1 MQLGVQTVVLAKLL
15 GLPIPDLRATD
26 FATVLDINSK
36 LGWPQ
41 AEWMRNRMVDK
52 ENIDADPEPNEA
64 SVL

>member
-1 MQLGVQTVVLAKLL
+1 
-15 GLPIPDLRATD
+15 
-26 FATVLDINSK
+26 VLDINSK

-64 SVL
+64 SAL